1 MRTEETFVA
10 DEKWMVGGRW
20 VGAFVSGT
28 ICITVIG
35 ARAGIEMGGLSHHV
49 REVLPK
55 VEAPRCKERILET
68 REYRTDSE
76 TKKDNG

>member
-1 MRTEETFVA
+1 M
-10 DEKWMVGGRW
+10 DGGWQMGGGVR
-20 VGAFVSGT
+20 FGT
-28 ICITVIG
+28 ICVTVVG

-76 TKKDNG
+76 TKKVNG